1 MKSLE
6 ASQERMFTPNV
17 RIVSR
22 SFTAKFRALF
32 ITGIS
37 LGIVLFVALTT
48 VSVLNRGSDF
58 VGATWKRNWDRKESV
73 RRDLMIPKV
82 QRPIPLQTFRSTVV
96 ITQKPESPRDT
107 IRESS
112 YFLDDLNRFSQSLAR
127 FAK

>member
-6 ASQERMFTPNV
+6 ACEERMFTPNV

-22 SFTAKFRALF
+22 SYAARFRALF
-32 ITGIS
+32 STGIS
-37 LGIVLFVALTT
+37 LGLVLFVALTT
-48 VSVLNRGSDF
+48 VSVLNRGSDL
-58 VGATWKRNWDRKESV
+58 VGTAWKRNWDRKESV
-73 RRDLMIPKV
+73 QRDLTIPKV

-96 ITQKPESPRDT
+96 MSRKPESSRDT

-112 YFLDDLNRFSQSLAR
+112 YFLDDLNRFFQSLAR